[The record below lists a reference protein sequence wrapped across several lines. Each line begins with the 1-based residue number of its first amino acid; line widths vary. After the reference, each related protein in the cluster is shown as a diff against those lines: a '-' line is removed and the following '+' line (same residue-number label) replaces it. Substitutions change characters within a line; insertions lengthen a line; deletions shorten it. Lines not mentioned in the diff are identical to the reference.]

1 MKFEVLH
8 ILKKLFQ
15 KIFFNNNFSL
25 DKQLQ
30 DKLIFEKEYCKIPK
44 TCLKNDPQVYYQV
57 E

>member
-30 DKLIFEKEYCKIPK
+30 DKLIFGKEYCKIPK